1 VTRGAA
7 LVLGAALLV
16 TPSCGT
22 FITRV
27 VGPLQG
33 HAPPVGWWPG
43 MAVAGDA
50 VGIAKITDLTWG
62 GANDESGV
70 YSLMFLL
77 NLPVDLVIDTVLLP
91 FDLLGGLAGWEKG
104 FSLH

>member
-1 VTRGAA
+1 MRRGIA

-22 FITRV
+22 LFTRV
-27 VGPLQG
+27 IGPVKG
-33 HAPPVGWWPG
+33 DAPPVGWWPG

-50 VGIAKITDLTWG
+50 VGIAEITKVSWG
-62 GANDESGV
+62 GDDDEHA
-70 YSLMFLL
+70 LIALL
-77 NLPVDLVIDTVLLP
+77 GLLCLPVDLAIDTVLLP

-104 FSLH
+104 FTLP

>member
-1 VTRGAA
+1 MTRGAA

-22 FITRV
+22 YFTRV
-27 VGPLQG
+27 VGPVQG
-33 HAPPVGWWPG
+33 HFPPVGWWPG